1 VYNGTTGGYEW
12 QFMNKQSDDVN
23 TAGNWWG
30 TNNETKVNASIYDWT
45 YDAGWGNVTTN
56 PRLDGAVP
64 CAPIPELPT
73 VVLLAVG
80 LLMLAGYVRVGRRK
94 T

>member
-56 PRLDGAVP
+56 P
-64 CAPIPELPT
+64 ELPT